1 METIRYIHAADLHL
15 DAPFRGLC
23 GEIGEN
29 SRLAGQVRD
38 CTYAALDQLIRYCLS
53 EKPDFLVL
61 AGDIYNQ
68 EIHSVRAQ
76 LALRDGYEKL
86 ARLGIRV
93 FWAHGNHDP
102 ADSRLG
108 SVRMPENVTIF
119 GTGVESHPLEKDGRQ
134 VAIIHGISHA
144 SQREE
149 RNLAR
154 LFARSGN
161 DDCFELGVLHC
172 TVDGE
177 SKADRYAPCSL
188 ADLQASGLDAW
199 ALGHVHSM
207 RELSRSPFVAYS
219 GSAQG
224 LHVNEQ
230 GQHGCLL
237 VTARRENGGWQ
248 CEPRFLPLGP
258 VLWQV
263 VEIDLG
269 GVDDLGQAGNLIASA
284 LARIAEDAS
293 PIVRAIMVR
302 LVLKGRTSL
311 DAELR
316 KAGTTADLGKELQEQ
331 SGLGPEIRIRDW
343 QIMTRALAGHGD
355 SLGREDLLGET
366 MRLLAGMR
374 NDPALW
380 EQVAGPALA
389 PLLDNG
395 NLRRLLPGLDKLDEA
410 GRHALLDE
418 ATRLCTDLLEKN

>member
-23 GEIGEN
+23 GTLGEN

-38 CTYAALDQLIRYCLS
+38 CTYAALEQLIRYCLS

-76 LALRDGYEKL
+76 LALRDGCEKL
-86 ARLGIRV
+86 ASLGIRV

-102 ADSRLG
+102 AASRLG
-108 SVRMPENVTIF
+108 SVRMPENVTVF
-119 GTGVESHPLEKDGRQ
+119 GTGIESYPLEKNGRQ
-134 VAIIHGISHA
+134 IATIHGISHA
-144 SQREE
+144 TSRED

-154 LFARSGN
+154 LFARSCDPG
-161 DDCFELGVLHC
+161 CFELGVLHC
-172 TVDGE
+172 TIDGE

-207 RELSRSPFVAYS
+207 RELSREPFVAYS

-224 LHVNEQ
+224 LHANEQ

-237 VTARRENGGWQ
+237 VTARHENGGWK

-258 VLWQV
+258 VVWQV
-263 VEIDLG
+263 AEVDLD
-269 GVDDLGQAGNLIASA
+269 GVDDLGKAANLIASS
-284 LARIAEDAS
+284 LSLIAEQTS
-293 PIVRAIMVR
+293 PIVRVIMTR
-302 LVLKGRTSL
+302 LVLNGRTAL
-311 DAELR
+311 DGELR
-316 KAGTTADLGKELQEQ
+316 KANTMEDLARNLQEQ
-331 SGLGPEIRIRDW
+331 SGLGPDIRIHDW
-343 QIMTRALAGHGD
+343 QIATRPLAD
-355 SLGREDLLGET
+355 QSNSLGREDLLGET
-366 MRLLAGMR
+366 LRLLDGMR
-374 NDPALW
+374 TSTAIWDG
-380 EQVAGPALA
+380 VAGPALA

-410 GRHALLDE
+410 GRQALLDE
-418 ATRLCTDLLEKN
+418 ATRLCIDLLEKN